1 MHWRAR
7 ARLAPRLPMLP
18 PMDTPRPAPLTVY
31 YDGACPLCRREIAL
45 YRSQPGAEQ
54 LCWVDAAHCE
64 PQALGPGLDR
74 DSALARLHVRDAQG
88 RLVSGARGFLALWQ
102 GLPRWAWLGRLLDR
116 GPLPALLERGYR
128 LFLRLRPLWR
138 R

>member
-1 MHWRAR
+1 
-7 ARLAPRLPMLP
+7 
-18 PMDTPRPAPLTVY
+18 MDTTRPAALTVY
-31 YDGACPLCRREIAL
+31 YDGACPVCRREIAL

-74 DSALARLHVRDAQG
+74 ATALARLHVRDERG

-102 GLPRWAWLGRLLDR
+102 GLPRWAWLGRLLNR
-116 GPLPALLERGYR
+116 GPLPALLELGYR